1 MKQTIIRF
9 FVGKGGVGKTTCAA
23 AYALRKAREGYR
35 TLIVSLDPAHNL
47 GDVFNAELGDEPRTV
62 ENNLIAIEVDYD
74 AMIRKH
80 LKSLSEKIK
89 DIYGYLRILNLDKY
103 IDVLKHAPGIEEQAA
118 LDRITEIVRKYV
130 VRKSVDVLVF
140 DTPPTGLTLRIMALP
155 AISLIWISKLMELRL
170 AILDR
175 RKAIA
180 KVLGEKSQEVVV
192 AGHKIELPIDIAE
205 DPIFQELKKLY
216 EEYSTI
222 HSILTNK
229 DVSSVII
236 VVNPET
242 LPIVEAKRA
251 YDFLSKLG
259 ISVSHLIVN
268 KILKLHIVS
277 DELKQR
283 LVEQEKALSLVRQ
296 LFSGIE
302 VIEIPYLS
310 FEPRGIEALE
320 KIAQIL
326 KGME

>member
-1 MKQTIIRF
+1 MRQTIIRF

-47 GDVFNAELGDEPRTV
+47 GDVFDTELGDEPRTI
-62 ENNLIAIEVDYD
+62 ESNLVAIEVDYD

-80 LKSLSEKIK
+80 LKTLGERIK
-89 DIYGYLRILNLDKY
+89 DIYGYLRVLNLDKY
-103 IDVLKHAPGIEEQAA
+103 IDVLKHAPGIEEQAV
-118 LDRITEIVRKYV
+118 LDRIVEIIKDYV
-130 VRKSVDVLVF
+130 FRKSVDVLVF

-180 KVLGEKSQEVVV
+180 RVLGERRWEVVV
-192 AGHKIELPIDIAE
+192 AGHRIELPIDVAE

-216 EEYSTI
+216 EEYSMI
-222 HSILTNK
+222 HSVLTNK
-229 DVSSVII
+229 DMSSVII

-259 ISVSHLIVN
+259 ISVSYLIVN
-268 KILKLHIVS
+268 KVLKLHAVS
-277 DELKQR
+277 NELRQK
-283 LVEQEKALSLVRQ
+283 LTEQERALSLVHQ
-296 LFSGIE
+296 LFSGMNVVE
-302 VIEIPYLS
+302 VPYLP

-320 KIAQIL
+320 KLAQIL
-326 KGME
+326 KSVE